1 MAAGIPLLMWR
12 FAPRAALDSIPPPLL
27 CRRRSHTL
35 SIRTPGF
42 SELRYKR
49 WLLFAQP

>member
-1 MAAGIPLLMWR
+1 MAAALPLLLWR
-12 FAPRAALDSIPPPLL
+12 FAQRAALDSISPPSR

-42 SELRYKR
+42 SELR
-49 WLLFAQP
+49 